1 MARRGDGLYLRGKT
15 WYLDAWIN
23 GVRHQKRLGKNIS
36 RTVAAELAQVQRSAI
51 LRGEFGIGKKRKDL
65 DFAVA
70 RKKFEDWATASKKP
84 GTAHSYKECLRR
96 LEESFGGKRLG
107 SITPIHVERHKQ
119 KRIHSGARVRSN
131 RELAVLKALFNRC
144 KEWKLFEGDN
154 PADSV
159 KPLKEPQ
166 QRLRYLE
173 AEEEDRLLAVA
184 PEPLRTIIIVGIHCG
199 LRLRSEAL
207 TLQWQHIDMSRRQLT
222 VEAAYAKNGK
232 TRSVPL
238 NSTVRAA
245 LEGLKARQIADHKVR
260 HEARQMVD
268 YVFVK
273 RDGGRY
279 TSLRNGLDAACLK
292 AGLKD
297 VTPHTLRH
305 TFATRLI
312 ENGVDLRTV
321 QELGGWSQIKMLERY
336 GHVSQGRKI
345 DAVEG
350 LATKFPYT
358 IPYTEKTETRQ
369 TVITA

>member
-65 DFAVA
+65 DFAAA
-70 RKKFEDWATASKKP
+70 RKKFEDWAVASKKP

-96 LEESFGGKRLG
+96 LGESFAGKRLG
-107 SITPIHVERHKQ
+107 AISPIDVERHKQ
-119 KRIHSGARVRSN
+119 SRIGAGARVRAN

-144 KEWKLFEGDN
+144 TEWGLFEGEN
-154 PADSV
+154 PVASV

-173 AEEEDRLLAVA
+173 PEEEDRLLAVA
-184 PEPLRTIIIVGIHCG
+184 AEPLRTIILVGIHCG
-199 LRLRSEAL
+199 LRVRSEAL
-207 TLQWQHIDMSRRQLT
+207 TLQWQHIDLVRRQLT
-222 VEAAYAKNGK
+222 VEAAYAKNGR

-245 LEGLKARQIADHKVR
+245 LEQLKARSTG
-260 HEARQMVD
+260 D
-268 YVFVK
+268 YVFTR
-273 RDGGRY
+273 RDGERY
-279 TSLRNGLDAACLK
+279 TSIRTSFDAACQQ

-321 QELGGWSQIKMLERY
+321 QELGGWSQIRMLERY
-336 GHVSQGRKI
+336 GHVSPGRKA

-350 LATKFPYT
+350 LARKFPYV
-358 IPYTEKTETRQ
+358 IPYTEKNEKQ
-369 TVITA
+369 EAAITA